1 MRMLESIRDSHPLVY
16 KHFSSLPDGE
26 KHIGRVIELDR
37 YWEHINSEPPAD
49 AILPG
54 ESLPDGA
61 TMSGEYE
68 IVYAGGTLGLLH
80 AAVMAERYG
89 HKILVIDRHVSGKST
104 RDWNISRG
112 ELDTLQET
120 GLFTAEEIDSFIV
133 RRYRTG
139 WVEFFTD
146 EERQKRLYMDN
157 VLDCAVDADKLLGAA
172 KYVVLAEERCSVLD
186 HTTFFRC
193 YRFPDH
199 IVIEAA
205 GPDGE
210 PLFFKSQL
218 LLGVMGILSPIAM
231 QLNRGRSQTHVCP
244 TVGTVSSGFEDL
256 DYEVG
261 EILASTENA
270 DTSNGSGRQLIW
282 EGFPAS
288 GSEYITYL
296 FFYDA
301 VDSDNDKSLLG
312 LFEAYFKKLPEYKTL
327 SDNFRIHRPVFGI
340 IPAYSHGGYGRERE
354 IADDRILLLGDAA
367 SLGSPLTFCGFGS
380 MVRNLHRLTA
390 ALDQALGADSLSRSD
405 LEKISAYEPNVA
417 SMSNLM
423 KYMCYDARTDTPGFV
438 NELMNEVMIVLDD
451 LPPRYRET
459 MFRDEMRLD
468 DFVTV
473 LLRVAW
479 RYPKVLKATYDKLGI
494 DGSVSFLKNLAGWAL
509 SGAAKK

>member
-1 MRMLESIRDSHPLVY
+1 MLESVRDTHPLVY
-16 KHFSSLPDGE
+16 KHFSSLPEGE
-26 KHIGRVIELDR
+26 EHLGRVIELDR
-37 YWEHINSEPPAD
+37 YWEHIRNEPPAD

-54 ESLPDGA
+54 QSLPPGV
-61 TMSGEYE
+61 TISGEYE

-89 HKILVIDRHVSGKST
+89 HKILVIDRHVSGEST

-120 GLFTAEEIDSFIV
+120 RLFTAEEIELFIV
-133 RRYRTG
+133 RKYRTG
-139 WVEFFTD
+139 WVEFFCD
-146 EERQKRLYMDN
+146 EQKQKRLYMDN

-172 KYVVLAEERCSVLD
+172 KDIVLAEERCSVLD
-186 HTTFFRC
+186 RTTFLRC
-193 YRFPDH
+193 YRFADH
-199 IVIEAA
+199 LVLEAA

-210 PLFFKSQL
+210 LLYVKTQL
-218 LLGVMGILSPIAM
+218 LLDVMGILSPIAM

-244 TVGTVSSGFEDL
+244 TVGTVSSGFDGV

-261 EILASTENA
+261 EILASTEDA
-270 DTSNGSGRQLIW
+270 DTSTGSGRQFIW

-288 GSEYITYL
+288 GNEYITYL

-312 LFEAYFKKLPEYKTL
+312 LFEAYFKKLPDYKKL
-327 SDNFRIHRPVFGI
+327 SDDFRIHRPVFGI
-340 IPAYSHGGYGRERE
+340 IPAYSHGGYKRERE

-380 MVRNLHRLTA
+380 MVRNLPRLTA
-390 ALDQALGADSLSRSD
+390 ALDHALGTDSLCRTD

-438 NELMNEVMIVLDD
+438 NELMNEVMIVLDE
-451 LPPRYRET
+451 LPPRYRQS

-468 DFVTV
+468 DFVNV
-473 LLRVAW
+473 LLKVAW
-479 RYPKVLKATYDKLGI
+479 RYPKVLQATYDKLGI
-494 DGSVSFLKNLAGWAL
+494 DGSMSFLKNLAGWAL
-509 SGAAKK
+509 SGAGKK